1 VSATSQDRTVEAVY
15 EALGTVK
22 DPCMVAGGHDLSILD
37 LGLVYGVET
46 QEGQEG
52 GRVRVEMTLTEVGC
66 IFTHRVFGDV
76 YDALEALPEVEEV
89 EVVPRWM
96 PVWTPE
102 RLNQKAKQALE
113 GSCNAMFETIK
124 RRSVVANEKLGRQRE
139 DLLAARPKAARRA

>member
-1 VSATSQDRTVEAVY
+1 MSEASQDPTMVEAVY

-37 LGLVYGVET
+37 LGLVYSVEA
-46 QEGQEG
+46 QKG
-52 GRVRVEMTLTEVGC
+52 GRVRVDMTLTEVGC

-76 YDALEALPEVEEV
+76 YEAVEALPEVEEV

-139 DLLAARPKAARRA
+139 DLLVARPKAARRA

>member
-1 VSATSQDRTVEAVY
+1 MSNATQDLMVEAIY

-37 LGLVYGVET
+37 LGLVYGVEV
-46 QEGQEG
+46 QEGSS
-52 GRVRVEMTLTEVGC
+52 VRVDMTLTEVGC

-76 YDALEALPEVEEV
+76 YEAVEALPEVKEV
-89 EVVPRWM
+89 EVVPRWT

-113 GSCNAMFETIK
+113 GSRNAMFRTIK
-124 RRSVVANEKLGRQRE
+124 RRNLDAPEKTGRQRE
-139 DLLAARPKAARRA
+139 DLTSARAEAVRGT